1 MNFWSA
7 QVSSR
12 FWSSLLMALTVFFI
26 AGCKVEDKTWID
38 KMLSDVELA
47 FTEADKAGLDQEG
60 RDAAMVEAAH
70 KYFPNGMA
78 KEDAFVLLH
87 EMKKNGFDISEY
99 RHEGARKWPS
109 GELRPYMDE
118 ATRRNLQRQ
127 YPPGVSEVIAV
138 RTWRSRLVV
147 EEFFAIRITI
157 PDNTGRISR
166 ISVNRSASFL

>member
-7 QVSSR
+7 QVSNR
-12 FWSSLLMALTVFFI
+12 FWSSLLMALTVFLI

-38 KMLSDVELA
+38 KMLSEVGLA
-47 FTEADKAGLDQEG
+47 FAEADKAGLGQEG
-60 RDAAMVEAAH
+60 RDAAMVKAAH
-70 KYFPNGMA
+70 RYFPTGMR

-87 EMKKNGFDISEY
+87 EMKNNGFDISEY
-99 RHEGARKWPS
+99 RHEGARKWPG

-127 YPPGVSEVIAV
+127 YPPGVSEVVAV

-147 EEFFAIRITI
+147 EEFFAISITI
-157 PDNTGRISR
+157 PDDTGLISR
-166 ISVNRSASFL
+166 VSVNRSASFL

>member
-12 FWSSLLMALTVFFI
+12 FWPSLLMALTVFFI

-38 KMLSDVELA
+38 KMLLDVGLA
-47 FTEADKAGLDQEG
+47 FAEADKAGLGQEG
-60 RDAAMVEAAH
+60 RDAAMIKAAQR
-70 KYFPNGMA
+70 YFPVGMR

-87 EMKKNGFDISEY
+87 EMKNNGFDISEY

-147 EEFFAIRITI
+147 EEFFAISITI
-157 PDNTGRISR
+157 QDDNGLISR
-166 ISVNRSASFL
+166 VSVNRSASFL

>member
-70 KYFPNGMA
+70 KYFPTGMA

-87 EMKKNGFDISEY
+87 EMNKNGFDISE
-99 RHEGARKWPS
+99 
-109 GELRPYMDE
+109 
-118 ATRRNLQRQ
+118 
-127 YPPGVSEVIAV
+127 
-138 RTWRSRLVV
+138 
-147 EEFFAIRITI
+147 
-157 PDNTGRISR
+157 
-166 ISVNRSASFL
+166 